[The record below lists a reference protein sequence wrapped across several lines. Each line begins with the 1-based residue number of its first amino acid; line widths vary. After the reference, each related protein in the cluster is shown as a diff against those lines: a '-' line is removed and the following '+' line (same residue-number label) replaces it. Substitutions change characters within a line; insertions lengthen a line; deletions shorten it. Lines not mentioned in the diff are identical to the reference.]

1 MKNKYGVII
10 ILVFI
15 FCYGEVFSQRLSRE
29 KINDTIENMPTF
41 SIHKDNYFITGI
53 STNKD
58 LNSKSADAKYQ
69 ISFKALITRNTLPF
83 DTYLFLT
90 YTQKAFWNI
99 YEFSSP
105 FRELNFNPGVGLG
118 KPVYNRND
126 DLSGMAYLQLE
137 HESNGRDSIY
147 SRSWN
152 SLSLSYH
159 TAINKNLLI
168 SVKGWL
174 PFKYKKDNPELIDY
188 VGYGKISLTYNLIP
202 EKLLVDLMLRK
213 GIKDW
218 NGTVRTRFLYK
229 PFNSSNFQVM
239 LEWYKGNAESLI
251 NFEENRSMIRAGFVL
266 KSDELNFLKSL
277 PDAI

>member
-1 MKNKYGVII
+1 MKNKYGVIL

-29 KINDTIENMPTF
+29 KINDTIENMPIF

-53 STNKD
+53 STNKA

-126 DLSGMAYLQLE
+126 DLAGMAY
-137 HESNGRDSIY
+137 
-147 SRSWN
+147 
-152 SLSLSYH
+152 
-159 TAINKNLLI
+159 
-168 SVKGWL
+168 
-174 PFKYKKDNPELIDY
+174 
-188 VGYGKISLTYNLIP
+188 
-202 EKLLVDLMLRK
+202 
-213 GIKDW
+213 
-218 NGTVRTRFLYK
+218 GT
-229 PFNSSNFQVM
+229 
-239 LEWYKGNAESLI
+239 G
-251 NFEENRSMIRAGFVL
+251 
-266 KSDELNFLKSL
+266 
-277 PDAI
+277 